1 MLEKNASNKKRMLM
15 VFFKTMFL
23 NDKRFNQ
30 KPSNS
35 VGTQLL
41 FLGCNQDNNGGSN
54 FITKK
59 ENLLDSPEKEI
70 SNHRN

>member
-1 MLEKNASNKKRMLM
+1 M

-41 FLGCNQDNNGGSN
+41 FLGCNQDNNSGSTYN
-54 FITKK
+54 QK
-59 ENLLDSPEKEI
+59 ENLLGSPEKEI
-70 SNHRN
+70 SNYRN